1 MLYSRSLYW
10 NSMAYFYFVHRSLF
24 LMFHSIFAWKRKH
37 QSLVSYFRERESTEY
52 RMLGSSVICIVLREC
67 LEYSTQE

>member
-1 MLYSRSLYW
+1 
-10 NSMAYFYFVHRSLF
+10 
-24 LMFHSIFAWKRKH
+24 MFHSIFAWERKH

-52 RMLGSSVICIVLREC
+52 RMLGSSVIRIVLREC